1 MGSAL
6 RVEGIRFGR
15 RRVCGLTLR
24 AGYITFWEQKTSVVN
39 KILIEVIHRSLLSHH
54 FRLSRTRVR
63 IKESIVAKTSTRSR
77 KFKAILAGG
86 IVLGVGA
93 AVTLA
98 AWTDQEWAEGIFGAG
113 DFNVEG
119 STTGAEDSFDDH
131 TSSDGAA
138 ELSFELPASDN
149 LSPGDA
155 VAAPFVLR
163 LDEATT
169 YDATV
174 DLTSAAGT
182 GDNASN
188 LTYGI
193 VQVANAGACEV
204 GATGTQIVPS
214 GTALTAT
221 TGKQGFNLAAG
232 ADGAAGAPVTL
243 CFTVTA
249 GDDLTEGDAATAQWQ
264 FTATSAE

>member
-1 MGSAL
+1 MTAS
-6 RVEGIRFGR
+6 
-15 RRVCGLTLR
+15 
-24 AGYITFWEQKTSVVN
+24 K
-39 KILIEVIHRSLLSHH
+39 
-54 FRLSRTRVR
+54 
-63 IKESIVAKTSTRSR
+63 TRSR

-98 AWTDQEWAEGIFGAG
+98 AWTDDEWAEGVFGAG
-113 DFNVEG
+113 SFNVEG
-119 STTGAEDSFDDH
+119 STTGAPDSFTDH
-131 TSSDGAA
+131 ESSDGAA
-138 ELSFELPASDN
+138 SLDFELPASAN
-149 LSPGDA
+149 LSPGDS

-163 LDEATT
+163 LDGATT

-182 GDNASN
+182 GANAAN
-188 LTYGI
+188 LSYGI
-193 VQVANAGACEV
+193 VQVANAGACTV

-214 GTALTAT
+214 GTALSST
-221 TGKQGFNLAAG
+221 TGKQGFNLTAG
-232 ADGAAGAPVTL
+232 ADDTAGAAVTL

-249 GDDLTEGDAATAQWQ
+249 GDGLSEGENATAQWQ